1 MKVIVTG
8 DAKPESVLKKVQK
21 VRKDAKL
28 VTKKKWKKKNSQKNY
43 PQK

>member
-1 MKVIVTG
+1 VVSVNCDPVARKVIVTG

-28 VTKKKWKKKNSQKNY
+28 VIPKKK
-43 PQK
+43 